1 MQCYVMYPFLA
12 ISDEM
17 LENENETLRERV
29 GDLEK
34 KVYEQRDEILCLRA
48 TLADVLRRLTNL
60 EGRSGKVISI
70 IVGNAGMR

>member
-1 MQCYVMYPFLA
+1 
-12 ISDEM
+12 M

-48 TLADVLRRLTNL
+48 TLADVLRRVTNL
-60 EGRSGKVISI
+60 EGSRGKTFFLI
-70 IVGNAGMR
+70 ILLKNYYLFNCMHYC

>member
-1 MQCYVMYPFLA
+1 MDYVIFA
-12 ISDEM
+12 DEM

-48 TLADVLRRLTNL
+48 TLADVLRRITNL
-60 EGRSGKVISI
+60 EGIRGIS
-70 IVGNAGMR
+70 NFFFYKY

>member
-1 MQCYVMYPFLA
+1 MLLNLDSNKICLCLYVA
-12 ISDEM
+12 DEM

-48 TLADVLRRLTNL
+48 TLADVLRRITNL
-60 EGRSGKVISI
+60 EGSRAISPK
-70 IVGNAGMR
+70 

>member
-1 MQCYVMYPFLA
+1 
-12 ISDEM
+12 M

-48 TLADVLRRLTNL
+48 TLADVLRRITNL
-60 EGRSGKVISI
+60 EGVRGKYLFFFS
-70 IVGNAGMR
+70 

>member
-1 MQCYVMYPFLA
+1 
-12 ISDEM
+12 M

-48 TLADVLRRLTNL
+48 TVADALRRITNL
-60 EGRSGKVISI
+60 EGSSNRGKTLI
-70 IVGNAGMR
+70 

>member
-1 MQCYVMYPFLA
+1 
-12 ISDEM
+12 M

-48 TLADVLRRLTNL
+48 TLADVLRRITNL
-60 EGRSGKVISI
+60 EGVRGKYLFIFLYNKIKPVSA
-70 IVGNAGMR
+70 NFP